1 MLLHTLPRVLIGL
14 VGLLILAFQNLQ
26 ANTGGGNSG
35 MDIKLWLFIA
45 VTILFLEGLYLLFEA
60 FYLLYKT
67 RYGLASINFAILVC
81 GMAIF
86 VLLARNN

>member
-1 MLLHTLPRVLIGL
+1 MLLHSLPRVLIGL
-14 VGLLILAFQNLQ
+14 VGLLILALQNLQ

-35 MDIKLWLFIA
+35 MDIKFWLFIA
-45 VTILFLEGLYLLFEA
+45 IAVLFLEGLYLLFEA

-67 RYGLASINFAILVC
+67 RYGLAIINFTILVC
-81 GMAIF
+81 SMVIF

>member
-14 VGLLILAFQNLQ
+14 VGLLILALQNLQ

-35 MDIKLWLFIA
+35 MNIKLWLFIA
-45 VTILFLEGLYLLFEA
+45 VAILLIQGLYLLFEA

-67 RYGLASINFAILVC
+67 RYRLAIINFTILIC
-81 GMAIF
+81 GIVIF
-86 VLLARNN
+86 FLLARNN